1 MTDVSV
7 RDIAVERTRVRCRE
21 LHGRAIEWLARSLGC
36 FDPFTYPASDRRG
49 RLAARKALVELAGL
63 LLQQRRVGLRDDDD
77 RYETMVDLL
86 AGVASRRPYRDLIA
100 RQHRSLWLFGL
111 PYAALRA
118 WGRDDDELRAMLE
131 QAVAAR
137 YPVSWERLP
146 FRYLDYANFLKAGG
160 VAHSAPT
167 AHQVFPLTLLSARP
181 NVAELED
188 DDVYAITHAVF
199 YLTEFGAGES
209 TWPDGF
215 DRRDATE
222 LIDTLLW
229 QCVVNE
235 HTDLTAELLISAVCV
250 GVARSGATDAGW
262 DLLHRLQLPNGAIPA
277 PDRLLPPPYAGERD
291 DPAYMDWRRC
301 YHTTVMSAMACI
313 SRGRALAA
321 PGARRPGA
329 ATSNVVPSANAV
341 SRRAASN
348 RVAQALH
355 GGVAWLR
362 EHAGDS
368 SSRAAADAADT
379 PPSIAEIAAC
389 ADLRALLESEST
401 EHNAQHSA
409 LPFPMS
415 SRSALSLTRSAMHG
429 DVGMSTRARWGAY
442 AVRAFREY
450 RLDNAAI
457 LVSAI
462 ALAGGATDRAVRDV
476 AEALLAQQRVDGSFG
491 YAATDVENGELAAT
505 RREWTG
511 WIVWALAAVLDPEAV
526 RPAWA
531 GALDLSRAQLA
542 AR

>member
-1 MTDVSV
+1 MTDVSA
-7 RDIAVERTRVRCRE
+7 RDIAAERTGGRCRDIQE
-21 LHGRAIEWLARSLGC
+21 RAIEWLGLSLDC

-63 LLQQRRVGLRDDDD
+63 LLQQRQVGVRDDDE
-77 RYETMVDLL
+77 RYEAMVDLL
-86 AGVASRRPYRDLIA
+86 ASVASRRPYRDLIA

-118 WGRDDDELRAMLE
+118 WGRDDSELRAMIE
-131 QAVAAR
+131 QAVSAR
-137 YPVSWERLP
+137 YPVTWERLP
-146 FRYLDYANFLKAGG
+146 FRYLDYASFLNAGA
-160 VAHSAPT
+160 VAHSAPA
-167 AHQVFPLTLLSARP
+167 AHEVFPLTLLSARP

-199 YLTEFGAGES
+199 YLTDFSSRES
-209 TWPDGF
+209 SWPDGF

-222 LIDTLLW
+222 LIETLLW
-229 QCVVNE
+229 QSVVNE
-235 HTDLTAELLISAVCV
+235 HTDLTAELLISVVCL
-250 GVARSGATDAGW
+250 GVAPSGATAAAW
-262 DLLHRLQLPNGAIPA
+262 ELLHRLQLSNGAIPA

-291 DPAYMDWRRC
+291 DPAYTEWRRC

-313 SRGRALAA
+313 SQGRVAAA
-321 PGARRPGA
+321 PGEPRAGI
-329 ATSNVVPSANAV
+329 ATANDAPSANA
-341 SRRAASN
+341 ASQGAGSS
-348 RVAQALH
+348 RVAHALRT
-355 GGVAWLR
+355 GAAWLR
-362 EHAGDS
+362 EHAADS
-368 SSRAAADAADT
+368 SSRAALDAADT
-379 PPSIAEIAAC
+379 APSIAEISAC
-389 ADLRALLESEST
+389 ADLRTLLELEST
-401 EHNAQHSA
+401 KHNAQRSA

-415 SRSALSLTRSAMHG
+415 NRSALSLTRSALHG

-462 ALAGGATDRAVRDV
+462 ALAGGATERAVRDV

-491 YAATDVENGELAAT
+491 YAATDVENGELAAA
-505 RREWTG
+505 RRTWTG
-511 WIVWALAAVLDPEAV
+511 WIVWALVAVLDPDAV

-531 GALDLSRAQLA
+531 DALDLSQAQLT